1 MHLANL
7 MKTNINVQQLTVEA
21 LRTKKKDA
29 IYHAAMLDPLTSS
42 LLSLDQISSM
52 VDELLIAHKNW
63 IPEFN

>member
-1 MHLANL
+1 MF
-7 MKTNINVQQLTVEA
+7 KQLTVEA
-21 LRTKKKDA
+21 LRTKKKET

-52 VDELLIAHKNW
+52 VDELLKAHKNW